1 MEISVPYVNTH
12 DNLADFFTKPQ
23 DKNTFIAMR
32 DIIMN
37 VSIADSQSSSVA
49 CVSDHEGALKPAGPV
64 PCSRPDN

>member
-32 DIIMN
+32 DIIMKT
-37 VSIADSQSSSVA
+37 SA
-49 CVSDHEGALKPAGPV
+49 
-64 PCSRPDN
+64 SRILVLGLAHQTTMGR